1 MTELGKAERAEQGRE
16 KFDAL
21 MNKMNDVK
29 QKWDEEADSDEED
42 ETGHLLNQAIE
53 LALEQGRGWTPGEK
67 EAYLDKLLDDE
78 FVSRRLVTF
87 FVVGIFVLK
96 NVYFILLDARSP
108 PCSQI
113 QPTKLRRVDSQRLL
127 PL

>member
-96 NVYFILLDARSP
+96 YILFCWMLDPPHVRKYSRRS
-108 PCSQI
+108 
-113 QPTKLRRVDSQRLL
+113 
-127 PL
+127 